1 MSCWP
6 SHIHTRGAAESQL
19 AIVIAGAIEGVL
31 PHISRLIHRLIGDD
45 RHFVNAESVQC
56 FWRFVQNVFE
66 QPKLVLRQG
75 RMLPHRITR
84 LCLIRVRVIAQPAL
98 SCNLTRCHHRREH
111 SGCAGGQVQALFQTL
126 LLSHVEL
133 GIPVTVS
140 RSSQIGTRKF

>member
-6 SHIHTRGAAESQL
+6 SHIDTRGAAESQL
-19 AIVIAGAIEGVL
+19 AIDIAGAIEGVL
-31 PHISRLIHRLIGDD
+31 PHISRLVHRLIGDD

-56 FWRFVQNVFE
+56 FWRFVHNVFE

-75 RMLPHRITR
+75 RMLPYRITG
-84 LCLIRVRVIAQPAL
+84 LCFIRVRVIAQPAL
-98 SCNLTRCHHRREH
+98 SCNLTLCRHRRQH

-133 GIPVTVS
+133 GIPGTS
-140 RSSQIGTRKF
+140 GRPSQIGRRKL